1 MELTAFEKYSPS
13 VYHPKIMWV
22 LTTRERPAPPPACWM
37 EPGVGANSALAKP
50 PDCTALTQLAKANT
64 KKTIFEATG
73 RKMEVEENKTRRRQN
88 PPFLLLLPLS
98 YSTRAARLSSYWS
111 GIPFNWRERHQSASE
126 KASSFS
132 TLQKRSS
139 AFHRAGL

>member
-13 VYHPKIMWV
+13 VYHPKNMWV

-50 PDCTALTQLAKANT
+50 PGCMALTQLAKANT
-64 KKTIFEATG
+64 KTPIFEATG
-73 RKMEVEENKTRRRQN
+73 RKMEVEENKRRRRQK

-98 YSTRAARLSSYWS
+98 Y
-111 GIPFNWRERHQSASE
+111 FN
-126 KASSFS
+126 
-132 TLQKRSS
+132 RSS
-139 AFHRAGL
+139 TVIFVVERDPI